1 MRALKRVGGD
11 SLAVLPAWLSEWQM
25 RLSNVAQAEHKNKSR
40 YRESRSATDKYGA
53 SAYGNRSGARR
64 RGPSE
69 SLEAVAPSR
78 GDRSHENHVHPGDR
92 ARIADT
98 SSADDAEQTRKA
110 PRNKYHRV
118 GNKIV
123 SYGERAAS
131 EAPPTDVF

>member
-1 MRALKRVGGD
+1 
-11 SLAVLPAWLSEWQM
+11 M

-40 YRESRSATDKYGA
+40 YREARSATDKYGA

-64 RGPSE
+64 RGPD
-69 SLEAVAPSR
+69 EALDAAAPSR
-78 GDRSHENHVHPGDR
+78 GDRSYENHGADR
-92 ARIADT
+92 ARVVD
-98 SSADDAEQTRKA
+98 SSAADDAEDTRKA